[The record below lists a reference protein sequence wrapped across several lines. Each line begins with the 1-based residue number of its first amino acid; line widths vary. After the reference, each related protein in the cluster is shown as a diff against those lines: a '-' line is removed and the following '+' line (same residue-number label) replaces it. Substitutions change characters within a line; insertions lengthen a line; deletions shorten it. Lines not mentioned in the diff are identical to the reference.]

1 METDPDSNVSALHSQ
16 PSSDMADD
24 QLDIESTLR
33 SSQLKIKELRRELD
47 AVDIVI
53 DKLVTS
59 YTALNKAWSEVDQKA
74 GVTRVRES
82 MEKDGEEGGHEQE
95 GSEEGRDEAER
106 KEEGED
112 GGDDDK
118 KRKRKDSSETEDPTT
133 TRSRRSSNS
142 SSPPIDVS
150 EATLDAVAR
159 ILPLPLPQLEE
170 DSKNNLEDGDM
181 TEAATGG
188 GGGGSSTSHQQQQ
201 KGNRKKIHMDK
212 REVKRV
218 RTVSPE
224 SGSGSGLGSGSELGS
239 VMKSIEGDEV
249 DGSQERDGQSLDSE
263 GGYEQEELPDNG
275 GEVNLRKDLQ
285 VNVVFL
291 EQQFKRYEED
301 TYKRLEM
308 YKGDMKRRVET
319 LENDMNERVEK
330 LERVVHKSIE
340 KLENWMSWNE
350 WVGETITYGG
360 DDTDDE
366 DEEEEDSEEDSE
378 DDEDTEEHDDDD
390 DDDDNDDND
399 DNYNGNLPSPPDD
412 HTLTNSANH

>member
-1 METDPDSNVSALHSQ
+1 METDPDSDLSALRSQ
-16 PSSDMADD
+16 LSSDMADD
-24 QLDIESTLR
+24 HLDIESTLR
-33 SSQLKIKELRRELD
+33 SSRSKFKELRRELD

-59 YTALNKAWSEVDQKA
+59 YTALTKAWSKVDQKA
-74 GVTRVRES
+74 SLARERAS
-82 MEKDGEEGGHEQE
+82 MEKDGEEGGD
-95 GSEEGRDEAER
+95 GEED
-106 KEEGED
+106 
-112 GGDDDK
+112 DDDK
-118 KRKRKDSSETEDPTT
+118 KRKRKDSSETEEPTT
-133 TRSRRSSNS
+133 TIRSRRSSNS

-170 DSKNNLEDGDM
+170 DSGKSLEDGDM
-181 TEAATGG
+181 TEAATGGVGGGGGG

-201 KGNRKKIHMDK
+201 QGNRKKIHMDK

-224 SGSGSGLGSGSELGS
+224 SGSGSGPGS

-249 DGSQERDGQSLDSE
+249 DGSHERDSQTLESE
-263 GGYEQEELPDNG
+263 GEYGQDELPDNK

-291 EQQFKRYEED
+291 EQQFERYEEEMN
-301 TYKRLEM
+301 KRLEM
-308 YKGDMKRRVET
+308 YKSNMNRRVER
-319 LENDMNERVEK
+319 LANDMNERVEK
-330 LERVVHKSIE
+330 LERDVHKSIE

-360 DDTDDE
+360 DDADDE

-378 DDEDTEEHDDDD
+378 DDEDTEEHEDDD

-412 HTLTNSANH
+412 HPLTNSANH

>member
-1 METDPDSNVSALHSQ
+1 METDPESDLSALGSQ
-16 PSSDMADD
+16 LSSDVADN

-33 SSQLKIKELRRELD
+33 SSQSKIKELRRELN

-53 DKLVTS
+53 DKLFAS
-59 YTALNKAWSEVDQKA
+59 YTALTKAWSKVDQKA
-74 GVTRVRES
+74 GLRRERES
-82 MEKDGEEGGHEQE
+82 REGNDNGEDG
-95 GSEEGRDEAER
+95 EEGRDE
-106 KEEGED
+106 KED
-112 GGDDDK
+112 DDDK
-118 KRKRKDSSETEDPTT
+118 KRKRKDSSETEEPTAT
-133 TRSRRSSNS
+133 TKSRRRSSNS

-170 DSKNNLEDGDM
+170 DSGKSVEEGDM
-181 TEAATGG
+181 TEAATGGVGGGGGGG

-201 KGNRKKIHMDK
+201 QGIRKKINLGK

-224 SGSGSGLGSGSELGS
+224 SGSGSGSGPGS

-249 DGSQERDGQSLDSE
+249 DGSHERDSPTLESE
-263 GGYEQEELPDNG
+263 GEYGQEELPDNG
-275 GEVNLRKDLQ
+275 GEVNFRKDLQ

-291 EQQFKRYEED
+291 EQQFERYEED
-301 TYKRLEM
+301 INKGLELYKS
-308 YKGDMKRRVET
+308 DMNRRVER

-330 LERVVHKSIE
+330 LERKVHKSFE

-360 DDTDDE
+360 DDADDE
-366 DEEEEDSEEDSE
+366 DEEEEDSEED
-378 DDEDTEEHDDDD
+378 DEDTDEHEDDD

-412 HTLTNSANH
+412 HPLTNSANH